1 MSKAYPYPQIVTNE
15 EWSVLETTD
24 ADPKARTDNL
34 NRQMYVP
41 MNRACGVCGVNHG
54 RMIRRHELGHAK
66 WSPKTKGKL
75 LRGTR
80 SEALDVLE
88 EVRINYLLGR
98 AKLHVSE
105 PMKCMEEIK
114 LDTVNLIYTG
124 SIADVI
130 LYGIG
135 SYTTEYSEA
144 SYINM
149 KESKTY
155 EYVMSTFRNA
165 TNNNE
170 LTEIRRAELFFA
182 INVIERFVR
191 QITYH
196 KYGQTI
202 SYRKVQKAAE
212 ALSNILEAFIDKPE
226 PEDVKQQSQPAE
238 SNEIESDEEGEA
250 NATSAELSASGLE
263 KRMREDM
270 IKELNYS
277 TTDGIGKWGDM
288 KIHTPTLTVNL
299 QGRLKGGRQYRPS
312 DYGYNPKYINRYCID
327 KKIFKQKQRVLGGT
341 ILIDASGSMNFNG
354 ADILEIMQML
364 PAVNIAMYNGSG
376 SRGDL
381 RIVAKN
387 GMRVDDKY
395 LDRHSG
401 YGNVIDGPALQWLAT
416 QPERRIWVSD
426 MHVFGVGTHS
436 SGFNLIKECY
446 DICTKNKIINLKDV
460 EEVKEHA
467 LKLSVV

>member
-105 PMKCMEEIK
+105 LMKCMEEIK

-165 TNNNE
+165 TNNND

-250 NATSAELSASGLE
+250 NATSAELSSSGLE
-263 KRMREDM
+263 KRMRENL

-341 ILIDASGSMNFNG
+341 ILIDASGSMDFNG

-381 RIVAKN
+381 RIIAKWYAC
-387 GMRVDDKY
+387 R
-395 LDRHSG
+395 
-401 YGNVIDGPALQWLAT
+401 
-416 QPERRIWVSD
+416 
-426 MHVFGVGTHS
+426 
-436 SGFNLIKECY
+436 
-446 DICTKNKIINLKDV
+446 
-460 EEVKEHA
+460 
-467 LKLSVV
+467 